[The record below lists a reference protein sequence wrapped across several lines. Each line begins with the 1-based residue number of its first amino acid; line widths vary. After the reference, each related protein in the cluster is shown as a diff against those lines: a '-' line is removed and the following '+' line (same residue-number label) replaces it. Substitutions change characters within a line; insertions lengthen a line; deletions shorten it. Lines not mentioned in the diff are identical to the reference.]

1 METMNATNELIL
13 AVYQKPFFTSVMH
26 VLAMSIKERV
36 LKRIVPTQ
44 REEERL
50 REVVSILKKILESE
64 IENLGIE
71 AFPILVGSVAKGT
84 HLKDPE
90 IDMFVCFSPSTSRD
104 DLERFGLM
112 LGEAVLSDAERHFA
126 EHPYLAGKFE
136 GFATEV
142 VPCYEVKDPRE
153 KMSAVDRTPF
163 HTEYVIKKLKKNQKN
178 EVRLLKRYAK
188 GIGVYGAEA
197 KIRGLSGYLCE
208 LLVLKYGSFEKVL
221 KGATKWY
228 KGMVLELEKRAKKK
242 FPEPLV
248 FIDPVD
254 AGRNVASALSLD
266 QFARFIHLSKS
277 YLENP
282 RISYFFPPKRKKPAR
297 ATIQTKMSSRG
308 TDFVAIVLKKPDV
321 VEDILYPQIWKA
333 EKSIKS
339 LCAKHEFPVL
349 DCGSE
354 VVGNE
359 IVFMIE
365 VVSSELPKVRKHMGP
380 APWLRNADDFVEK
393 WKKSR
398 KRIAGPYVE
407 DGRLYFDLK
416 REYAN
421 AKMLLRRELR
431 NLGLGK
437 NLDEVVA
444 KRFTVLLNDEIISKG
459 YIESLSK
466 FLEKNAFSVMSQ

>member
-1 METMNATNELIL
+1 MNATNQLIFV
-13 AVYQKPFFTSVMH
+13 VYEKPFFTSVMH
-26 VLAMSIKERV
+26 VLAMSIEERV

-44 REEERL
+44 GEEERL
-50 REVVSILKKILESE
+50 REVVSILKKMLESE
-64 IENLGIE
+64 IENLGVE

-84 HLKDPE
+84 HLKGPE
-90 IDMFVCFSPSTSRD
+90 IDMFVCFSPSTSRE
-104 DLERFGLM
+104 DLERIGLM
-112 LGEAVLSDAERHFA
+112 LGETVLSDIEQHFA

-136 GFATEV
+136 GFTTEV
-142 VPCYEVKDPRE
+142 VPCYEVKDPRK

-163 HTEYVIKKLKKNQKN
+163 HTEYGIKRLKERQKN

-188 GIGVYGAEA
+188 GTGVYGAEA
-197 KIRGLSGYLCE
+197 KIQGLSGYLCE
-208 LLVLKYGSFEKVL
+208 LLVLKYGSFQKVL
-221 KGATKWY
+221 KGATRWHR
-228 KGMVLELEKRAKKK
+228 GMVLELEKKAKKK

-282 RISYFFPPKRKKPAR
+282 KMSYFFPPKRKKPSR
-297 ATIQTKMSSRG
+297 AAVQKKMSSRG
-308 TDFVAIVLKKPDV
+308 TDFIAVVLKKPDV

-339 LCAKHEFPVL
+339 FFEKHEYTVL

-354 VVGNE
+354 VVGDE
-359 IVFMIE
+359 IIFMVE
-365 VVSSELPKVRKHMGP
+365 VISAELPEVRKHMGP
-380 APWLRNADDFVEK
+380 APWLKNADDFVEK
-393 WKKSR
+393 WKRSR

-407 DGRLYFDLK
+407 NGRLFFDLK

-421 AKMLLRRELR
+421 AKMLLRKELR

-437 NLDEVVA
+437 NLDDEVVSR
-444 KRFTVLLNDEIISKG
+444 RFIVLQNDEIVSKG
-459 YIESLSK
+459 YLAPLSK
-466 FLEKNAFSVMSQ
+466 FLEKTVFSTTRP